1 MSWSSSRQFM
11 FGALFFII
19 LAMILSVPAYF
30 LFFNQ
35 KATCFDGK
43 QAENEGGVDC
53 GGVCKRACVQDV
65 VSEPIVL
72 WSRAFNVSGNVYN
85 LAAYV
90 QNPNVQHIAR
100 PVPYSF
106 KVFDANNVLIAERRG
121 FTNIP
126 PVKSFPIFEQSI
138 DTDQQAPAK
147 VSFAFDESIIWET
160 YESVVPEVLVT
171 PPVLTEAST
180 TPRITARLKNE
191 TLNRYENT
199 EVVVIVYGANGNAIA
214 VSRTY
219 VAALVSRAE
228 APLVFTWPK
237 PFTES
242 VTKIEIVPKLQFK

>member
-11 FGALFFII
+11 FGALFFFM
-19 LAMILSVPAYF
+19 LALVLSVPIYF
-30 LFFNQ
+30 IFFNQ
-35 KATCFDGK
+35 KTTCFDGK
-43 QAENEGGVDC
+43 QAKNEGGIDC

-121 FTNIP
+121 VTNIP

-138 DTDQQAPAK
+138 DTDQQVPAK
-147 VSFAFDESIIWET
+147 VSFAFDESILWEK
-160 YESVVPEVLVT
+160 YESVTPEVVVT
-171 PPVLTEAST
+171 PVVLTEVAT

-191 TLNRYENT
+191 TLHRFENT
-199 EVVVIVYGANGNAIA
+199 EVIVIVYGTNGNAIA

-219 VAALVSRAE
+219 VAELLSQAE

-237 PFTES
+237 PFSEP
-242 VTKIEIVPKLQFK
+242 VTKIEIIPKLPFK